1 MVIFRGGADSQGV
14 KCLVTSVSV
23 NTRSK
28 RVSCGFASGRSTL
41 DQKLGRHAC
50 RNCLVDQ
57 GVVMFGQ
64 TTEYFKC
71 YSFAAKMEFLN

>member
-1 MVIFRGGADSQGV
+1 MVIFRGGADSQGSNV
-14 KCLVTSVSV
+14 WSRASALIPGQSAFLV
-23 NTRSK
+23 
-28 RVSCGFASGRSTL
+28 ASRRGVQLWTKNWGDMPAETAS
-41 DQKLGRHAC
+41 
-50 RNCLVDQ
+50 VDQ